1 MKAISKSEGHKLI
14 QEGKAGWYA
23 ASANPPIPHPTQ
35 MVICA
40 GGNFYLASTEE
51 IKLEELGPTYITGLD
66 GSKIPKML
74 YNVTLED
81 GSELCNLL
89 KKDFE
94 AGKDID
100 VGAGILTKYTGHPGR
115 PEQLN

>member
-1 MKAISKSEGHKLI
+1 MQAISKTEGWKLI

-35 MVICA
+35 MVVCA
-40 GGNFYLASTEE
+40 GGNFYLASTDE
-51 IKLEELGPTYITGLD
+51 IKVEEVGPTIIEHEGI
-66 GSKIPKML
+66 KFPKMV
-74 YNVTLED
+74 YSVSVEN

-100 VGAGILTKYTGHPGR
+100 VGAGVPTKYTGNSGR
-115 PEQLN
+115 PEQNN

>member
-1 MKAISKSEGHKLI
+1 MQAISKTEGQKLI

-23 ASANPPIPHPTQ
+23 ANANPPIPHDTQ
-35 MVICA
+35 LVVCA
-40 GGNFYLASTEE
+40 GGNYYLASTEE

-66 GSKIPKML
+66 GSKIPKMV
-74 YNVTLED
+74 YNVQLED

-94 AGKDID
+94 GARDID
-100 VGAGILTKYTGHPGR
+100 LGAGIPTKYTGY
-115 PEQLN
+115 PEE